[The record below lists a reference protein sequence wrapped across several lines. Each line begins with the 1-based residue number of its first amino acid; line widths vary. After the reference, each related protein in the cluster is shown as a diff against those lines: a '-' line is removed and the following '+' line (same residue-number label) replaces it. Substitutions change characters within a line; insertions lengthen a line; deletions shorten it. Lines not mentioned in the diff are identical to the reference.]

1 MPTGGF
7 IRVTDSKIQPGTFV
21 RHATKGVGRVGEQD
35 NSGGVTVNF
44 KNGERQQIKASVASN
59 LKLLP
64 NNGLAALTWN
74 GPEEIRSWIDDA
86 PLKLIAAAIADIG
99 SSPKIGEIKNA
110 LQGQGK
116 VFDADVKLSPTWWN
130 RASQAAANDSRHFL
144 AVRNKSNSITSIRLI
159 GDVERVPAGPL
170 PPRTPEV
177 NPASLW
183 KKWLNGETTE
193 PPALTRPPKP
203 PKSVSNALAKW
214 PAKSIDKALHQ
225 TMQGVEDFLYSSS
238 SSSQVAAA
246 WLEALSR
253 ASMRWI
259 ECTWP
264 DSGQRWIECT
274 WPDSGQQLTERTA
287 ELIERLSEHTSPSGL
302 SLFLSGALSGQLGA
316 QRLRAY
322 EEQLGQQQRQRDDYE
337 GRLEQ
342 QRQEQERRRADYEER
357 LERQRQEQER
367 QRTSHASELEELRV
381 SHAAELERERREQD
395 RLQERIRAFSAQMAS
410 GREESR
416 LEVRQGMLL
425 AVGDALQRA
434 YLQGKSAE
442 DRLGNVI
449 ITLPNVLREGG
460 AEALGIVGA
469 TVKYDPKLHYSA
481 ETIPGGK
488 KVRLAAPGVVV
499 GERVILKASV
509 LTETEVC

>member
-1 MPTGGF
+1 M
-7 IRVTDSKIQPGTFV
+7 TDSIIQPGTFV

-159 GDVERVPAGPL
+159 GDVEKVPAGPL
-170 PPRTPEV
+170 PPRTPKV

-253 ASMRWI
+253 ASM
-259 ECTWP
+259 
-264 DSGQRWIECT
+264 RWIECT